1 MSDLAAGLL
10 LLSNMKTPVTSRRSP
25 RRPSSTRP
33 PLVARLHEMAI
44 TRPVHTPQAWWPA
57 SRGAGDGVIPNP
69 QMRVLGRPGHGKGA
83 LAKRLVAGSM
93 RSWPLVVIDPRDGY
107 DVLLDELAG
116 CDPLD
121 LARHV
126 DRAIDPLSFDH
137 ARSSSP
143 RVTAGEW

>member
-10 LLSNMKTPVTSRRSP
+10 LLSNMKTPVTSRRSA

-33 PLVARLHEMAI
+33 PLVGRLHEMAI
-44 TRPVHTPQAWWPA
+44 TRPVPAPPAWWPA
-57 SRGAGDGVIPNP
+57 RRRAGDEVIPNP

-83 LAKRLVAGSM
+83 LAKRLVVDGFRNSA
-93 RSWPLVVIDPRDGY
+93 RVVNTRDGY
-107 DVLLDELAG
+107 GVLLDEFVG

-121 LARHV
+121 LARQV
-126 DRAIDPLSFDH
+126 DRAIDPLTLDH